1 MKNYTMKSWIEKMME
16 KSVEVS
22 TREKYFNYHKVIVK
36 CLGKEDDYLYM
47 IPAIKLE
54 GVKTK
59 LKKNSYF
66 KSLTHGT
73 QDSYFT
79 SLNWIIKTVN
89 QLDERKANKQ
99 GREGF
104 SESLSIAA

>member
-47 IPAIKLE
+47 IPVSKLEKVKIKL
-54 GVKTK
+54 KQ
-59 LKKNSYF
+59 NSYF
-66 KSLTHGT
+66 KSLTYGT
-73 QDSYFT
+73 QESYLT
-79 SLNWIIKTVN
+79 ALNWIILIVN
-89 QLDERKANKQ
+89 QLEEKKANKLGLQ
-99 GREGF
+99 CVP
-104 SESLSIAA
+104 ESLSIAA